1 MIIGVTGGIC
11 SGKSS
16 VAKMI
21 EGAGFHRVDADSIAH
36 RLLRRGKG
44 GWRRVVEAFGK
55 GVLDEEGEIRRKILG
70 EMVFSDPKKRALLE
84 EILHPMIERELR
96 EELAKGEKVVLDA
109 PLLIEK
115 GFHQLVDVLIVV
127 YATEELQVARMAAR
141 DGIGPE
147 EAKRRIE
154 AQMPLLEKVSYADYI
169 VNNCADLPYTQEQ
182 VKRILKEIQKGG
194 IG

>member
-1 MIIGVTGGIC
+1 
-11 SGKSS
+11 
-16 VAKMI
+16 MI
-21 EGAGFHRVDADSIAH
+21 EGFGFRRVDADAIAH
-36 RLLRRGKG
+36 RLLRG
-44 GWRRVVEAFGK
+44 GDEGWKRVVEAFG
-55 GVLDEEGEIRRKILG
+55 GGILDEKGEIRREILG

-84 EILHPMIERELR
+84 EILHPMIERELK
-96 EELAKGEKVVLDA
+96 EELAKGERVVLDA

-141 DGIGPE
+141 DGLDPSG
-147 EAKRRIE
+147 AKRRME

-182 VKRILKEIQKGG
+182 VERILKEIQKGG

>member
-1 MIIGVTGGIC
+1 
-11 SGKSS
+11 
-16 VAKMI
+16 MI

-44 GWRRVVEAFGK
+44 GWRRVVEAFGR
-55 GVLDEEGEIRRKILG
+55 GILDEEGEIRRKILG

-96 EELAKGEKVVLDA
+96 GELAKGEKVVLDA

-141 DGIGPE
+141 DGIGLE

-154 AQMPLLEKVSYADYI
+154 AQMPLLEKVSYTDYI

-182 VKRILKEIQKGG
+182 VERILKEIQKGG